1 MEQTRSLESMS
12 GRSAS
17 CKERGIKLSRK
28 KKWRFEKEN
37 NMKEE
42 HTSDKG
48 GEEEKKRKI
57 KTLFFLNGTFFLSR
71 KCFSKLNSIGYL
83 H

>member
-1 MEQTRSLESMS
+1 MS

-71 KCFSKLNSIGYL
+71 KYFSKLNSIGYL

>member
-1 MEQTRSLESMS
+1 MS

-48 GEEEKKRKI
+48 GEEEEKKK
-57 KTLFFLNGTFFLSR
+57 NQDTFF
-71 KCFSKLNSIGYL
+71 
-83 H
+83 

>member
-1 MEQTRSLESMS
+1 MS
-12 GRSAS
+12 GRSAF

-48 GEEEKKRKI
+48 GEEEEKKKNQDTFFFKWDI
-57 KTLFFLNGTFFLSR
+57 FFLVESAFPS
-71 KCFSKLNSIGYL
+71 
-83 H
+83 